1 MSLSL
6 EDLKTALADYEDILT
21 FEEVGEVVKVTMQY
35 QHGPHGKVKW
45 SAVNSIV
52 KEFGGEWVSLGKD
65 SHFKV
70 PRQQTAQPTVNNPL
84 IPQFESVQQNLETAM
99 HAIRRALDLI
109 EKAKT

>member
-1 MSLSL
+1 MTL

-35 QHGPHGKVKW
+35 QRGPHGKVKW

-52 KEFGGEWVSLGKD
+52 KEFGGEWISLGRD

-70 PRQQTAQPTVNNPL
+70 PRQQASSETPIEHRWANA
-84 IPQFESVQQNLETAM
+84 LEVAVGEIERII
-99 HAIRRALDLI
+99 ADLRKV
-109 EKAKT
+109 KA

>member
-6 EDLKTALADYEDILT
+6 EDLKTALADYEDILS

-52 KEFGGEWVSLGKD
+52 KEFGGEWISLGKD
-65 SHFKV
+65 SYFEV
-70 PRQQTAQPTVNNPL
+70 PRRQGEPQ
-84 IPQFESVQQNLETAM
+84 IPNLEKVEN
-99 HAIRRALDLI
+99 HRQNIWQILDDI
-109 EKAKT
+109 ERLLLKLRKAVS